1 MSFKRLFKIASFTNY
16 KNNGHMKFPIYF
28 ISHMR
33 IAGQI
38 MDITLE

>member
-1 MSFKRLFKIASFTNY
+1 MASFTDY
-16 KNNGHMKFPIYF
+16 KKYIHMKFPIYF
-28 ISHMR
+28 TSHMC

>member
-1 MSFKRLFKIASFTNY
+1 MASFTLTIKKY
-16 KNNGHMKFPIYF
+16 PHEMSDIFT
-28 ISHMR
+28 SHMR